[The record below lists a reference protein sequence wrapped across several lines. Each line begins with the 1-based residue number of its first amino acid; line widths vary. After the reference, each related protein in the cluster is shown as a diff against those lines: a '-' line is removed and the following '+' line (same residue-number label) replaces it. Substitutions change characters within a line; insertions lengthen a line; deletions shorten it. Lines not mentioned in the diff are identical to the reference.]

1 MPSDLVAILTSSLM
15 LLLCVMMLI
24 ENKLTVLLAYK
35 SVACVNYV
43 QHITLD
49 NKWACDIFMH
59 LLY

>member
-1 MPSDLVAILTSSLM
+1 MAILTSSPM
-15 LLLCVMMLI
+15 LLLCVITLI

-35 SVACVNYV
+35 SVAYVNYV